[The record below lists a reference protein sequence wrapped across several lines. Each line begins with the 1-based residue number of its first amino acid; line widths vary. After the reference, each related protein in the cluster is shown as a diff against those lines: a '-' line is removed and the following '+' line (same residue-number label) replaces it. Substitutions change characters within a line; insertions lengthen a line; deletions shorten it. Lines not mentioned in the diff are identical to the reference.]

1 MQRIVQ
7 GSGRASVY
15 EHALDPGGPVR
26 KRLHPGE
33 GGRLLTWPYAG
44 FGSLPGRDPH
54 HPGGGFVPPGTTY
67 FCRQAKVGKNW
78 LRGVAPKDPKF
89 LEQGRGGV
97 YFANGIGRVSTYEPW
112 QSP

>member
-1 MQRIVQ
+1 M
-7 GSGRASVY
+7 
-15 EHALDPGGPVR
+15 
-26 KRLHPGE
+26 
-33 GGRLLTWPYAG
+33 
-44 FGSLPGRDPH
+44 
-54 HPGGGFVPPGTTY
+54 PPGTTY